1 MKHISP
7 HIDQRHAEG
16 ETRTNIILLNSS
28 YGELGVTM
36 HAMHRKTIQAYL
48 GLSWNNVKAKK
59 RTLLSYRNDAIR
71 KLLIRLD
78 A

>member
-16 ETRTNIILLNSS
+16 ETRTNRILLKWSYT

-36 HAMHRKTIQAYL
+36 HRKTMQAYL
-48 GLSWNNVKAKK
+48 GLS
-59 RTLLSYRNDAIR
+59 
-71 KLLIRLD
+71 
-78 A
+78 